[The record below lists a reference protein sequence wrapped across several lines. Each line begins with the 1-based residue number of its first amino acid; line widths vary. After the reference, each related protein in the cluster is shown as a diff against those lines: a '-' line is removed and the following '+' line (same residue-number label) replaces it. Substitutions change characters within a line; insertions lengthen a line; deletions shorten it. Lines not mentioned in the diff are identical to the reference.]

1 MAIGDVGEG
10 VAFRV
15 AVVLEPGRSGAAAL
29 TQATAL
35 AASPDAEL
43 TVVAVAPKAVG
54 CRCCG
59 GPSPYA
65 YNCAVRDDV
74 AQDLHDAVARLDGG
88 ARDIKVKLLVE
99 GRDPPLEEWVVQSR
113 VDLVLLP
120 ARWRPLR
127 RRDHPAAPVLRRLT
141 DATVRVVSGSLD
153 QG

>member
-1 MAIGDVGEG
+1 VPELDRLRI
-10 VAFRV
+10 

-35 AASPDAEL
+35 AAAPGAEL
-43 TVVAVAPKAVG
+43 TVVAVAPNAVG

-74 AQDLHDAVARLDGG
+74 AQGLHNAAKQLDVD

-99 GRDPPLEEWVVQSR
+99 GSDPPLEEWVVRSR

-120 ARWRPLR
+120 ARWRVLLR
-127 RRDHPAAPVLRRLT
+127 SRSHPAARLLRRVT
-141 DATVRVVSGSLD
+141 DANVRIVRAPPR
-153 QG
+153 